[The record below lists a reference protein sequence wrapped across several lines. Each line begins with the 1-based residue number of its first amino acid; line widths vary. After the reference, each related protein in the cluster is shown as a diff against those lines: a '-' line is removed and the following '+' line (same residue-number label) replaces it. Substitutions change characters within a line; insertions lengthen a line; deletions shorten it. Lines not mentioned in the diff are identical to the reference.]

1 MAGRMIAGIAQRL
14 IVPKAGCKPPSGDR
28 NQSMNR
34 NCPLLAVLAFASALA
49 GTPAPAAAQSLQEAV
64 EQAIRTNPEVLATTY
79 NREAADQG
87 LKQARAGYLP
97 RVDIDAAIGKEQR
110 DDVETRLLGLNRTT
124 FTHRTASVTL
134 SQMLFDGFAVR
145 SEVARQRARIDSSAN
160 RVASTSE
167 DVALRVVG
175 AYLEVLR
182 RQETV
187 AAATDNLES
196 HRRIHDQIKLR
207 SDRGVGRR
215 ADLYQAESRLALAQD
230 NLRSEQSNLKDAE
243 VAYARLVGAPPNVL
257 VKPVAP
263 EATLPPTERFAL
275 DTALANHPSL
285 AAAEADVAQAN
296 AHYDAAKAALW
307 PRIDLELSASHDRDG
322 VLGPTNDR
330 RVMLRLRYNLFQGG
344 ADKAHIGEAHAQ
356 IREAEE
362 DRNRTRLEIAEG
374 ESHAYNA
381 YVTAR
386 DRLVV
391 LKQYVDS
398 SASTREAYLLQFGIG
413 QRSLLDLLNAENEY
427 YSARIDY
434 ISGQYAEVA
443 SAYRVFAGMGQ
454 LLDTL
459 HVARPAQAWG
469 AGGMQPAVAFD
480 RRASDLGK

>member
-1 MAGRMIAGIAQRL
+1 M
-14 IVPKAGCKPPSGDR
+14 
-28 NQSMNR
+28 
-34 NCPLLAVLAFASALA
+34 LALASALA
-49 GTPAPAAAQSLQEAV
+49 AASPLAAAQSLQEAV
-64 EQAIRTNPEVLATTY
+64 EQAIRTNPEVLATTH

-87 LKQARAGYLP
+87 LKQARAGYWP
-97 RVDIDAAIGKEQR
+97 RVDVDAAIGKERR
-110 DDVETRLLGLNRTT
+110 DDVETRLLGQNRAT
-124 FTHRTASVTL
+124 FTQRNANVTL

-145 SEVARQRARIDSSAN
+145 SEVARQQARIDSSAN

-182 RQETV
+182 RRETT
-187 AAATDNLES
+187 AAAEDNLDS
-196 HRRIHDQIKLR
+196 HRRIHDLIKLR

-230 NLRSEQSNLKDAE
+230 NLRSEQSSLKDAE
-243 VAYARLVGAPPNVL
+243 VAYARLVGTAPDAL
-257 VKPVAP
+257 VKPVVP
-263 EATLPPTERFAL
+263 EGALPPTERLAL

-285 AAAEADVAQAN
+285 AGAEADVAQAR
-296 AHYDAAKAALW
+296 ARYDGAKAALW
-307 PRIDLELSASHDRDG
+307 PRLDLELSASHDRDG

-344 ADKAHIGEAHAQ
+344 ADKARIGEAHAQ

-362 DRNRTRLEIAEG
+362 ERNRTRLEIQESV
-374 ESHAYNA
+374 SHAYNA
-381 YVTAR
+381 YLTAR
-386 DRLVV
+386 DRMVV

-398 SASTREAYLLQFGIG
+398 SAATREAYMLQFGIG

-459 HVARPAQAWG
+459 HVGRPAEAWG
-469 AGGMQPAVAFD
+469 AGSARPAVAFNRGAPD
-480 RRASDLGK
+480 TGK

>member
-1 MAGRMIAGIAQRL
+1 
-14 IVPKAGCKPPSGDR
+14 
-28 NQSMNR
+28 MNR
-34 NCPLLAVLAFASALA
+34 NCPLLAVLALASALA
-49 GTPAPAAAQSLQEAV
+49 AASSLAAAQSLQEAV
-64 EQAIRTNPEVLATTY
+64 EQAIRTNPEVRATTY

-87 LKQARAGYLP
+87 LKQARAGYWP
-97 RVDIDAAIGKEQR
+97 RVDVDASIGKEQR

-124 FTHRTASVTL
+124 FTHRNANVTL

-145 SEVARQRARIDSSAN
+145 SEVARQQARIDSSAN

-182 RQETV
+182 RRETT
-187 AAATDNLES
+187 AAAEDNLES

-230 NLRSEQSNLKDAE
+230 NLRTEQSSLKDAE
-243 VAYARLVGAPPNVL
+243 VAYARLVGSAPDAL

-263 EATLPPTERFAL
+263 EGALPPTERLAL
-275 DTALANHPSL
+275 DAALANHPSL
-285 AAAEADVAQAN
+285 AGAEADVAQAR
-296 AHYDAAKAALW
+296 ARYDGAKAALW
-307 PRIDLELSASHDRDG
+307 PRLDLELSASHDRDG

-344 ADKAHIGEAHAQ
+344 ADKARIGEAHAQ

-362 DRNRTRLEIAEG
+362 ERNRTRLEIQESV
-374 ESHAYNA
+374 SHAYNA
-381 YVTAR
+381 YLTAR
-386 DRLVV
+386 DRMVV

-398 SASTREAYLLQFGIG
+398 SAATREAYMLQFGIG

-434 ISGQYAEVA
+434 IGGQYAEAA

-459 HVARPAQAWG
+459 HVGRPAEAWG
-469 AGGMQPAVAFD
+469 AGSARPAVAFNRGGQD
-480 RRASDLGK
+480 TGK

>member
-1 MAGRMIAGIAQRL
+1 
-14 IVPKAGCKPPSGDR
+14 
-28 NQSMNR
+28 MNR
-34 NCPLLAVLAFASALA
+34 NCPLLAVLALASALA
-49 GTPAPAAAQSLQEAV
+49 AASSLAAAQSLQEAV
-64 EQAIRTNPEVLATTY
+64 EQAIRTNPEVRATTY

-87 LKQARAGYLP
+87 LKQARAGYWP
-97 RVDIDAAIGKEQR
+97 RVDVDAAIGKEQR

-124 FTHRTASVTL
+124 FTHRNANVTL

-145 SEVARQRARIDSSAN
+145 SEVARQQARIDSSAN

-182 RQETV
+182 RRETT
-187 AAATDNLES
+187 AAADDNLES

-230 NLRSEQSNLKDAE
+230 NLRTEQSSLKDAE
-243 VAYARLVGAPPNVL
+243 VAYARLVGSAPDAL

-263 EATLPPTERFAL
+263 EGALPPTERLAL
-275 DTALANHPSL
+275 DAALANHPSL
-285 AAAEADVAQAN
+285 AGAEADVAQAR
-296 AHYDAAKAALW
+296 ARYDGAKAAMW
-307 PRIDLELSASHDRDG
+307 PRLDLELSASHDRDG

-344 ADKAHIGEAHAQ
+344 ADKARIGEAHAQ

-362 DRNRTRLEIAEG
+362 ERNRTRLEIQESV
-374 ESHAYNA
+374 SHAYNA
-381 YVTAR
+381 YLTAR
-386 DRLVV
+386 DRMVV

-398 SASTREAYLLQFGIG
+398 SAATREAYMLQFGIG

-434 ISGQYAEVA
+434 IGGQYAEAA

-459 HVARPAQAWG
+459 HVGRPAEAWG
-469 AGGMQPAVAFD
+469 AGSARPAVAFNRGAQD
-480 RRASDLGK
+480 TGK

>member
-1 MAGRMIAGIAQRL
+1 
-14 IVPKAGCKPPSGDR
+14 
-28 NQSMNR
+28 MNR
-34 NCPLLAVLAFASALA
+34 NCPLLAVLALASALA
-49 GTPAPAAAQSLQEAV
+49 AASSLAAAQSLQEAV
-64 EQAIRTNPEVLATTY
+64 EQAIRTNPEVRATTY

-87 LKQARAGYLP
+87 LKQARAGYWP
-97 RVDIDAAIGKEQR
+97 RVDVDAAIGKEQR

-124 FTHRTASVTL
+124 FTHRNANVTL

-145 SEVARQRARIDSSAN
+145 SEVARQQARIDSSAN

-182 RQETV
+182 RRETT
-187 AAATDNLES
+187 AAAEDNLES

-230 NLRSEQSNLKDAE
+230 NLRTEQSSLKDAE
-243 VAYARLVGAPPNVL
+243 VAYARLVGSAPDAL

-263 EATLPPTERFAL
+263 EGALPPTERLAL
-275 DTALANHPSL
+275 DAALANHPSL
-285 AAAEADVAQAN
+285 AGAEADVAQAR
-296 AHYDAAKAALW
+296 ARYDGAKAAMW
-307 PRIDLELSASHDRDG
+307 PRLDLELSASHDRDG

-344 ADKAHIGEAHAQ
+344 ADKARIGEAHAQ

-362 DRNRTRLEIAEG
+362 ERNRTRLEIQESV
-374 ESHAYNA
+374 SHAYNA
-381 YVTAR
+381 YLTAR
-386 DRLVV
+386 DRMVV

-398 SASTREAYLLQFGIG
+398 SAATREAYMLQFGIG

-434 ISGQYAEVA
+434 IGGQYAEAA

-459 HVARPAQAWG
+459 HVGRPAEAWG
-469 AGGMQPAVAFD
+469 AGSARPAVAFNRGAQD
-480 RRASDLGK
+480 TGK

>member
-1 MAGRMIAGIAQRL
+1 
-14 IVPKAGCKPPSGDR
+14 
-28 NQSMNR
+28 MNR
-34 NCPLLAVLAFASALA
+34 NCPLLAVLALASALA
-49 GTPAPAAAQSLQEAV
+49 ATSSLAAAQSLQEAV
-64 EQAIRTNPEVLATTY
+64 EQAIRTNPEVRATTY

-87 LKQARAGYLP
+87 LKQARAGYWP
-97 RVDIDAAIGKEQR
+97 RVDVDASIGKEQR

-124 FTHRTASVTL
+124 FTHRNANVTL

-145 SEVARQRARIDSSAN
+145 SEVARQQARIDSSAN

-182 RQETV
+182 RRETT
-187 AAATDNLES
+187 AAAEDNLES

-230 NLRSEQSNLKDAE
+230 NLRTEQSSLKDAE
-243 VAYARLVGAPPNVL
+243 VAYARLVGSAPDAL

-263 EATLPPTERFAL
+263 EGALPPTERLAL
-275 DTALANHPSL
+275 DAALANHPSL
-285 AAAEADVAQAN
+285 AGAEADVAQAR
-296 AHYDAAKAALW
+296 ARYDGAKAALW
-307 PRIDLELSASHDRDG
+307 PRLDLELSASHDRDG

-344 ADKAHIGEAHAQ
+344 ADKARIGEAHAQ

-362 DRNRTRLEIAEG
+362 ERNRTRLEIQESV
-374 ESHAYNA
+374 SHAYNA
-381 YVTAR
+381 YLTAR
-386 DRLVV
+386 DRMVV

-398 SASTREAYLLQFGIG
+398 SAATREAYMLQFGIG

-434 ISGQYAEVA
+434 IGGQYAEAA

-459 HVARPAQAWG
+459 HVGRPAEAWG
-469 AGGMQPAVAFD
+469 AGSARPAVAFNRGAQD
-480 RRASDLGK
+480 TGK

>member
-1 MAGRMIAGIAQRL
+1 
-14 IVPKAGCKPPSGDR
+14 
-28 NQSMNR
+28 MNR
-34 NCPLLAVLAFASALA
+34 NCPLLAVLALASALA
-49 GTPAPAAAQSLQEAV
+49 AASSLAAAQSLQEAV
-64 EQAIRTNPEVLATTY
+64 EQAIRTNPEVRATTY

-87 LKQARAGYLP
+87 LKQARAGYWP
-97 RVDIDAAIGKEQR
+97 RVDVDASIGKEQR

-124 FTHRTASVTL
+124 FTHRNANVTL

-145 SEVARQRARIDSSAN
+145 SEVARQQARIDSSAN

-182 RQETV
+182 RRETT
-187 AAATDNLES
+187 AAAEDNLES

-230 NLRSEQSNLKDAE
+230 NLRTEQSSLKDAE
-243 VAYARLVGAPPNVL
+243 VAYARLVGSAPDAL

-263 EATLPPTERFAL
+263 EGALPPTERLAL
-275 DTALANHPSL
+275 DAALANHPSL
-285 AAAEADVAQAN
+285 AGAEADVAQAR
-296 AHYDAAKAALW
+296 ARYDGAKAAMW
-307 PRIDLELSASHDRDG
+307 PRLDLELSASHDRDG

-344 ADKAHIGEAHAQ
+344 ADKARIGEAHAQ

-362 DRNRTRLEIAEG
+362 ERNRTRLEIQESV
-374 ESHAYNA
+374 SHAYNA
-381 YVTAR
+381 YLTAR
-386 DRLVV
+386 DRMVV

-398 SASTREAYLLQFGIG
+398 SAATREAYMLQFGIG

-434 ISGQYAEVA
+434 IGGQYAEAA

-459 HVARPAQAWG
+459 HVGRPAEAWG
-469 AGGMQPAVAFD
+469 AGSARPAVAFNRGGQD
-480 RRASDLGK
+480 TGK

>member
-1 MAGRMIAGIAQRL
+1 
-14 IVPKAGCKPPSGDR
+14 
-28 NQSMNR
+28 MNR
-34 NCPLLAVLAFASALA
+34 NCPLLAVLALASALA
-49 GTPAPAAAQSLQEAV
+49 AASSLAAAQSLQEAV
-64 EQAIRTNPEVLATTY
+64 EQAIRTNPEVRATTY

-87 LKQARAGYLP
+87 LKQARAGYWP
-97 RVDIDAAIGKEQR
+97 RVDVDASIGKEQR

-124 FTHRTASVTL
+124 FTHRNANVTL

-145 SEVARQRARIDSSAN
+145 SEVARQQARIDSSAN

-182 RQETV
+182 RRETT
-187 AAATDNLES
+187 AAAEDNLES

-230 NLRSEQSNLKDAE
+230 NLRTEQSSLKDAE
-243 VAYARLVGAPPNVL
+243 VAYARLVGSAPDAL

-263 EATLPPTERFAL
+263 EGALPPTERLAL
-275 DTALANHPSL
+275 DAALANHPSL
-285 AAAEADVAQAN
+285 AGAEADVAQAR
-296 AHYDAAKAALW
+296 ARYDGAKAALW
-307 PRIDLELSASHDRDG
+307 PRLDLELSASHDRDG

-344 ADKAHIGEAHAQ
+344 ADKARIGEAHAQ

-362 DRNRTRLEIAEG
+362 ERNRTRLEIQESV
-374 ESHAYNA
+374 SHAYNA
-381 YVTAR
+381 YLTAR
-386 DRLVV
+386 DRMVV

-398 SASTREAYLLQFGIG
+398 SAATREAYMLQFGIG

-434 ISGQYAEVA
+434 IGGQYAEAA

-459 HVARPAQAWG
+459 HVGRPAEAWG
-469 AGGMQPAVAFD
+469 AGSARPAVAFNRGAQD
-480 RRASDLGK
+480 TGK

>member
-1 MAGRMIAGIAQRL
+1 
-14 IVPKAGCKPPSGDR
+14 
-28 NQSMNR
+28 MNR
-34 NCPLLAVLAFASALA
+34 NYPLLAVLALASALA
-49 GTPAPAAAQSLQEAV
+49 AASSLAAAQSLQEAV
-64 EQAIRTNPEVLATTY
+64 EQAIRTNPEVRATTY

-87 LKQARAGYLP
+87 LKQARAGYWP
-97 RVDIDAAIGKEQR
+97 RVDVDASIGKEQR

-124 FTHRTASVTL
+124 FTHRNANVTL

-145 SEVARQRARIDSSAN
+145 SEVARQQARIDSSAN

-182 RQETV
+182 RRETT
-187 AAATDNLES
+187 AAAEDNLES

-230 NLRSEQSNLKDAE
+230 NLRTEQSSLKDAE
-243 VAYARLVGAPPNVL
+243 VAYARLVGSAPDAL

-263 EATLPPTERFAL
+263 EGALPPTERLAL
-275 DTALANHPSL
+275 DAALANHPSL
-285 AAAEADVAQAN
+285 AGAEADVAQAR
-296 AHYDAAKAALW
+296 ARYDGAKAALW
-307 PRIDLELSASHDRDG
+307 PRLDLELSASHDRDG

-344 ADKAHIGEAHAQ
+344 ADKARIGEAHAQ

-362 DRNRTRLEIAEG
+362 ERNRTRLEIQESV
-374 ESHAYNA
+374 SHAYNA
-381 YVTAR
+381 YLTAR
-386 DRLVV
+386 DRMVV

-398 SASTREAYLLQFGIG
+398 SAATREAYMLQFGIG

-434 ISGQYAEVA
+434 IGGQYAEAA

-459 HVARPAQAWG
+459 HVGRPAEAWG
-469 AGGMQPAVAFD
+469 AGSARPAVAFNRGAQD
-480 RRASDLGK
+480 TGK

>member
-1 MAGRMIAGIAQRL
+1 
-14 IVPKAGCKPPSGDR
+14 
-28 NQSMNR
+28 MNR
-34 NCPLLAVLAFASALA
+34 NCPLLAVLALASALA
-49 GTPAPAAAQSLQEAV
+49 AASSLAAEQSLQEAV
-64 EQAIRTNPEVLATTY
+64 EQAIRTNPEVRATTY

-87 LKQARAGYLP
+87 LKQARAGYWP
-97 RVDIDAAIGKEQR
+97 RVDVDASIGKEQR

-124 FTHRTASVTL
+124 FTHRNANVTL

-145 SEVARQRARIDSSAN
+145 SEVARQQARIDSSAN

-182 RQETV
+182 RRETT
-187 AAATDNLES
+187 AAAEDNLES

-230 NLRSEQSNLKDAE
+230 NLRTEQSSLKDAE
-243 VAYARLVGAPPNVL
+243 VAYARLVGSAPDAL

-263 EATLPPTERFAL
+263 EGALPPTERLAL
-275 DTALANHPSL
+275 DAALANHPSL
-285 AAAEADVAQAN
+285 AGAEADVAQAR
-296 AHYDAAKAALW
+296 ARYDGAKAALW
-307 PRIDLELSASHDRDG
+307 PRLDLELSASHDRDG

-344 ADKAHIGEAHAQ
+344 ADKARIGEAHAQ

-362 DRNRTRLEIAEG
+362 ERNRTRLEIQESV
-374 ESHAYNA
+374 SHAYNA
-381 YVTAR
+381 YLTAR
-386 DRLVV
+386 DRMVV

-398 SASTREAYLLQFGIG
+398 SAATREAYMLQFGIG

-434 ISGQYAEVA
+434 IGGQYAEAA

-459 HVARPAQAWG
+459 HVGRPAEAWG
-469 AGGMQPAVAFD
+469 AGSARPAVAFNRGAQD
-480 RRASDLGK
+480 TGK

>member
-1 MAGRMIAGIAQRL
+1 
-14 IVPKAGCKPPSGDR
+14 
-28 NQSMNR
+28 MNR
-34 NCPLLAVLAFASALA
+34 NCPLLAVLALTSALA
-49 GTPAPAAAQSLQEAV
+49 AASSLAAAQSLQEAV
-64 EQAIRTNPEVLATTY
+64 EQAIRTNPEVRATTY

-87 LKQARAGYLP
+87 LKQARAGYWP
-97 RVDIDAAIGKEQR
+97 RVDVDASIGKEQR

-124 FTHRTASVTL
+124 FTHRNANVTL

-145 SEVARQRARIDSSAN
+145 SEVARQQARIDSSAN

-182 RQETV
+182 RRETT
-187 AAATDNLES
+187 AAAEDNLES

-230 NLRSEQSNLKDAE
+230 NLRTEQSSLKDAE
-243 VAYARLVGAPPNVL
+243 VAYARLVGSAPDAL

-263 EATLPPTERFAL
+263 EGALPPTERLAL
-275 DTALANHPSL
+275 DAALANHPSL
-285 AAAEADVAQAN
+285 AGAEADVAQAR
-296 AHYDAAKAALW
+296 ARYDGAKAAMW
-307 PRIDLELSASHDRDG
+307 PRLDLELSASHDRDG

-344 ADKAHIGEAHAQ
+344 ADKARIGEAHAQ

-362 DRNRTRLEIAEG
+362 ERNRTRLEIQESV
-374 ESHAYNA
+374 SHAYNA
-381 YVTAR
+381 YLTAR
-386 DRLVV
+386 DRMVV

-398 SASTREAYLLQFGIG
+398 SAATREAYMLQFGIG

-434 ISGQYAEVA
+434 IGGQYAEAA

-459 HVARPAQAWG
+459 HVGRPAEAWG
-469 AGGMQPAVAFD
+469 AGSARPAVAFNRGAQD
-480 RRASDLGK
+480 TGK

>member
-1 MAGRMIAGIAQRL
+1 
-14 IVPKAGCKPPSGDR
+14 
-28 NQSMNR
+28 MNR
-34 NCPLLAVLAFASALA
+34 NYPLLAVLALASALA
-49 GTPAPAAAQSLQEAV
+49 AASSLAAAQSLQEAV
-64 EQAIRTNPEVLATTY
+64 EQAIRTNPEVRATTY

-87 LKQARAGYLP
+87 LKQARAGYWP
-97 RVDIDAAIGKEQR
+97 RVDVDASIGKEQR

-124 FTHRTASVTL
+124 FTHRNANVTL

-145 SEVARQRARIDSSAN
+145 SEVARQQARIDSSAN

-182 RQETV
+182 RRETT
-187 AAATDNLES
+187 AAAEDNLES

-230 NLRSEQSNLKDAE
+230 NLRTEQSSLKDAE
-243 VAYARLVGAPPNVL
+243 VAYARLVGSAPDAL

-263 EATLPPTERFAL
+263 EGALPPTERLAL
-275 DTALANHPSL
+275 DAALANHPSL
-285 AAAEADVAQAN
+285 AGAEADVAQAR
-296 AHYDAAKAALW
+296 ARYDGAKAALW
-307 PRIDLELSASHDRDG
+307 PRLDLELSASHDRDG

-344 ADKAHIGEAHAQ
+344 ADKARIGEAHAQ

-362 DRNRTRLEIAEG
+362 ERNRTRLEIQESV
-374 ESHAYNA
+374 SHAYNA
-381 YVTAR
+381 YLTAR
-386 DRLVV
+386 DRMVV

-398 SASTREAYLLQFGIG
+398 SAATREAYMLQFGIG

-434 ISGQYAEVA
+434 IGGQYAEAA

-454 LLDTL
+454 LLETL
-459 HVARPAQAWG
+459 HVGRPAEAWG
-469 AGGMQPAVAFD
+469 AGSARPAVAFNRGAQD
-480 RRASDLGK
+480 TGK

>member
-1 MAGRMIAGIAQRL
+1 
-14 IVPKAGCKPPSGDR
+14 
-28 NQSMNR
+28 MNR
-34 NCPLLAVLAFASALA
+34 NCPLLVVLALASALA
-49 GTPAPAAAQSLQEAV
+49 AASSLAAAQSLQEAV
-64 EQAIRTNPEVLATTY
+64 EQAIRTNPEVRATTY

-87 LKQARAGYLP
+87 LKQARAGYWP
-97 RVDIDAAIGKEQR
+97 RVDVDASIGKEQR

-124 FTHRTASVTL
+124 FTHRNANVTL

-145 SEVARQRARIDSSAN
+145 SEVARQQARIDSSAN

-182 RQETV
+182 RRETT
-187 AAATDNLES
+187 AAAEDNLES

-230 NLRSEQSNLKDAE
+230 NLRTEQSSLKDAE
-243 VAYARLVGAPPNVL
+243 VAYARLVGSAPDAL

-263 EATLPPTERFAL
+263 EGALPPTERLAL
-275 DTALANHPSL
+275 DAALANHPSL
-285 AAAEADVAQAN
+285 AGAEADVAQAR
-296 AHYDAAKAALW
+296 ARYDGAKAAMW
-307 PRIDLELSASHDRDG
+307 PRLDLELSASHDRDG

-344 ADKAHIGEAHAQ
+344 ADKARIGEAHAQ

-362 DRNRTRLEIAEG
+362 ERNRTRLEIQESV
-374 ESHAYNA
+374 SHAYNA
-381 YVTAR
+381 YLTAR
-386 DRLVV
+386 DRMVV

-398 SASTREAYLLQFGIG
+398 SAATREAYMLQFGIG

-434 ISGQYAEVA
+434 IGGQYAEAA

-459 HVARPAQAWG
+459 HVGRPAEAWG
-469 AGGMQPAVAFD
+469 AGSARPAVAFNRGAQD
-480 RRASDLGK
+480 TGK

>member
-1 MAGRMIAGIAQRL
+1 
-14 IVPKAGCKPPSGDR
+14 
-28 NQSMNR
+28 MNR
-34 NCPLLAVLAFASALA
+34 NCPLLAVLALASALA
-49 GTPAPAAAQSLQEAV
+49 AASSLAAAQSLQEAV
-64 EQAIRTNPEVLATTY
+64 EQAIRTNPEVRATTY

-87 LKQARAGYLP
+87 LKQARAGYWP
-97 RVDIDAAIGKEQR
+97 RVDVDAAIGKEQR

-124 FTHRTASVTL
+124 FTHRNANVTL

-145 SEVARQRARIDSSAN
+145 SEVARQQARIDSSAN

-182 RQETV
+182 RRETT
-187 AAATDNLES
+187 AAAEDNLDS

-230 NLRSEQSNLKDAE
+230 NLRTEQSSLKDAE
-243 VAYARLVGAPPNVL
+243 VAYARLVGAAPDTL

-263 EATLPPTERFAL
+263 EGALPPTERLAL
-275 DTALANHPSL
+275 DAALANHPSL
-285 AAAEADVAQAN
+285 AGAEADVAQAR
-296 AHYDAAKAALW
+296 ARYDGAKAAMW
-307 PRIDLELSASHDRDG
+307 PRLDLELSASHDRDG

-344 ADKAHIGEAHAQ
+344 ADKARIGEAHAQ

-362 DRNRTRLEIAEG
+362 ERNRTRLEIQESV
-374 ESHAYNA
+374 SHAYNA
-381 YVTAR
+381 YLTAR
-386 DRLVV
+386 DRMVV

-398 SASTREAYLLQFGIG
+398 SAATREAYMLQFGIG

-434 ISGQYAEVA
+434 IGGQYAEAA

-459 HVARPAQAWG
+459 HVGRPAEAWG
-469 AGGMQPAVAFD
+469 AGSARPAVAFNRGATD
-480 RRASDLGK
+480 TGK

>member
-1 MAGRMIAGIAQRL
+1 
-14 IVPKAGCKPPSGDR
+14 
-28 NQSMNR
+28 MNR
-34 NCPLLAVLAFASALA
+34 NCPLLAVLALASALA
-49 GTPAPAAAQSLQEAV
+49 AASSLAAAQSLQEAV
-64 EQAIRTNPEVLATTY
+64 EQAIRTNPEVRATTY

-87 LKQARAGYLP
+87 LKQARAGYWP
-97 RVDIDAAIGKEQR
+97 RVDVDASIGKEQR

-124 FTHRTASVTL
+124 FTHRNANVTL

-145 SEVARQRARIDSSAN
+145 SEVARQQARIDSSAN

-182 RQETV
+182 RRETT
-187 AAATDNLES
+187 AAAEDNLES

-230 NLRSEQSNLKDAE
+230 NLRTEQSSLKDAE
-243 VAYARLVGAPPNVL
+243 VAYARLVGTAPDAL

-263 EATLPPTERFAL
+263 EGALPPTERLAL
-275 DTALANHPSL
+275 DAALANHPSL
-285 AAAEADVAQAN
+285 AGAEADVAQAR
-296 AHYDAAKAALW
+296 ARYDGAKAAMW
-307 PRIDLELSASHDRDG
+307 PRLDLELSASHDRDG

-344 ADKAHIGEAHAQ
+344 ADKARIGEAHAQ

-362 DRNRTRLEIAEG
+362 ERNRTRLEIQESV
-374 ESHAYNA
+374 SHAYNA
-381 YVTAR
+381 YLTAR
-386 DRLVV
+386 DRMVV

-398 SASTREAYLLQFGIG
+398 SAATREAYMLQFGIG

-434 ISGQYAEVA
+434 IGGQYAEAA

-459 HVARPAQAWG
+459 HVGRPAEAWG
-469 AGGMQPAVAFD
+469 AGSARPAVAFNRGAQD
-480 RRASDLGK
+480 TGK

>member
-1 MAGRMIAGIAQRL
+1 
-14 IVPKAGCKPPSGDR
+14 
-28 NQSMNR
+28 MNR
-34 NCPLLAVLAFASALA
+34 NCPLLAVLALASALA
-49 GTPAPAAAQSLQEAV
+49 ATSSLAAAQSLQEAV
-64 EQAIRTNPEVLATTY
+64 EQAIRTNPEVRATTY

-87 LKQARAGYLP
+87 LKQARAGYWP
-97 RVDIDAAIGKEQR
+97 RVDVDASIGKEQR

-124 FTHRTASVTL
+124 FTHRNANVTL

-145 SEVARQRARIDSSAN
+145 SEVARQQARIDSSAN

-182 RQETV
+182 RRETT
-187 AAATDNLES
+187 AAAEDNLES

-207 SDRGVGRR
+207 SDRGVGRH

-230 NLRSEQSNLKDAE
+230 NLRTEQSSLKDAE
-243 VAYARLVGAPPNVL
+243 VAYARLVGTAPDAL

-263 EATLPPTERFAL
+263 EGALPPTERLAL
-275 DTALANHPSL
+275 DAALANHPSL
-285 AAAEADVAQAN
+285 AGAEADVAQAR
-296 AHYDAAKAALW
+296 ARYDGAKAALW
-307 PRIDLELSASHDRDG
+307 PRLDLELSASHDRDG

-344 ADKAHIGEAHAQ
+344 ADKARIGEAHAQ

-362 DRNRTRLEIAEG
+362 ERNRTRLEIQESV
-374 ESHAYNA
+374 SHAYNA
-381 YVTAR
+381 YLTAR
-386 DRLVV
+386 DRMVV

-398 SASTREAYLLQFGIG
+398 SAATREAYMLQFGIG

-434 ISGQYAEVA
+434 IGGQYAEAA

-459 HVARPAQAWG
+459 HVGRPAEAWG
-469 AGGMQPAVAFD
+469 AGSARPAVAFNRGAQD
-480 RRASDLGK
+480 TGK

>member
-1 MAGRMIAGIAQRL
+1 
-14 IVPKAGCKPPSGDR
+14 
-28 NQSMNR
+28 MNR
-34 NCPLLAVLAFASALA
+34 NCPLLAVLALASALA
-49 GTPAPAAAQSLQEAV
+49 AASSLAAAQSLQEAV
-64 EQAIRTNPEVLATTY
+64 EQAIRTNPEVRATTY

-87 LKQARAGYLP
+87 LKQARAGYWP
-97 RVDIDAAIGKEQR
+97 RVDVDAAIGKEQR

-124 FTHRTASVTL
+124 FTHRTANVTL

-145 SEVARQRARIDSSAN
+145 SEVARQQARIDSSAN

-167 DVALRVVG
+167 DVALRVVA

-182 RQETV
+182 RRETT
-187 AAATDNLES
+187 AAAEDNLDS

-230 NLRSEQSNLKDAE
+230 NLRTEQSSLKDAE
-243 VAYARLVGAPPNVL
+243 VAYARLVGAAPDAL

-263 EATLPPTERFAL
+263 EGALPPTERLAL
-275 DTALANHPSL
+275 DAALANHPSL
-285 AAAEADVAQAN
+285 AGAEADVAQAR
-296 AHYDAAKAALW
+296 ARYDGAKAAMW
-307 PRIDLELSASHDRDG
+307 PRLDLELSASHDRDG

-344 ADKAHIGEAHAQ
+344 ADKARIGEAHAQ

-362 DRNRTRLEIAEG
+362 DRNRTRLEVQESV
-374 ESHAYNA
+374 SHAYNA
-381 YVTAR
+381 YLTAR
-386 DRLVV
+386 DRMVV

-398 SASTREAYLLQFGIG
+398 SASTREAYGLQFGIG

-434 ISGQYAEVA
+434 VSGQYAEIA

-459 HVARPAQAWG
+459 HVGRPAEAWG
-469 AGGMQPAVAFD
+469 AGGARPAVAFN
-480 RRASDLGK
+480 RSASDFGK

>member
-1 MAGRMIAGIAQRL
+1 
-14 IVPKAGCKPPSGDR
+14 
-28 NQSMNR
+28 MNR
-34 NCPLLAVLAFASALA
+34 NCPLLAVLALASALA
-49 GTPAPAAAQSLQEAV
+49 AASSLAAAQSLQEAV
-64 EQAIRTNPEVLATTY
+64 EQAIRTNPEVRATTY

-87 LKQARAGYLP
+87 LKQARAGYWP
-97 RVDIDAAIGKEQR
+97 RVDVDAAIGKEQR

-124 FTHRTASVTL
+124 FTHRNANVTL

-145 SEVARQRARIDSSAN
+145 SEVARQQARIDSSAN

-182 RQETV
+182 RRETT
-187 AAATDNLES
+187 AAAEDNLES

-230 NLRSEQSNLKDAE
+230 NLRTEQSSLKDAE
-243 VAYARLVGAPPNVL
+243 VAYARLVGTAPDAL

-263 EATLPPTERFAL
+263 EGALPPTERLAL
-275 DTALANHPSL
+275 DAALANHPSL
-285 AAAEADVAQAN
+285 AGAEADVAQAR
-296 AHYDAAKAALW
+296 ARYDGAKAAMW
-307 PRIDLELSASHDRDG
+307 PRLDLELSASHDRDG

-344 ADKAHIGEAHAQ
+344 ADKARIGEAHAQ

-362 DRNRTRLEIAEG
+362 ERNRTRLEIQESV
-374 ESHAYNA
+374 SHAYNA
-381 YVTAR
+381 YLTAR
-386 DRLVV
+386 DRMVV

-398 SASTREAYLLQFGIG
+398 SAATREAYMLQFGIG

-434 ISGQYAEVA
+434 IGGQYAEAA

-459 HVARPAQAWG
+459 HVGRPAEAWG
-469 AGGMQPAVAFD
+469 AGSARPAVAFNRGAQD
-480 RRASDLGK
+480 TGK

>member
-1 MAGRMIAGIAQRL
+1 
-14 IVPKAGCKPPSGDR
+14 
-28 NQSMNR
+28 MNR
-34 NCPLLAVLAFASALA
+34 NCPLLAVLALASALA
-49 GTPAPAAAQSLQEAV
+49 AASPLAAAQSLQEAV
-64 EQAIRTNPEVLATTY
+64 EQAIRTNPEVLATTH

-87 LKQARAGYLP
+87 LKQARAGYWP
-97 RVDIDAAIGKEQR
+97 RVDVDAAIGKERR
-110 DDVETRLLGLNRTT
+110 DDVETRLLGQNRAT
-124 FTHRTASVTL
+124 FTQRNANVTL

-145 SEVARQRARIDSSAN
+145 SEVARQQARIDSSAN

-182 RQETV
+182 RRETT
-187 AAATDNLES
+187 AAAEDNLDS
-196 HRRIHDQIKLR
+196 HRRIHDLIKLR

-230 NLRSEQSNLKDAE
+230 NLRSEQSSLKDAE
-243 VAYARLVGAPPNVL
+243 VAYVRLVGTAPDAL

-263 EATLPPTERFAL
+263 EGALPPTERLAL

-285 AAAEADVAQAN
+285 AGAEADVAQAR
-296 AHYDAAKAALW
+296 ARYDGAKAALW
-307 PRIDLELSASHDRDG
+307 PRLDLELSASHDRDG

-344 ADKAHIGEAHAQ
+344 ADKARIGEAHAQ

-362 DRNRTRLEIAEG
+362 ERNRTRLEIQESV
-374 ESHAYNA
+374 SHAYNA
-381 YVTAR
+381 YLTAR
-386 DRLVV
+386 DRMVV

-398 SASTREAYLLQFGIG
+398 SAATREAYMLQFGIG

-459 HVARPAQAWG
+459 HVGRPAEAWG
-469 AGGMQPAVAFD
+469 AGSARPAVAFNRGALD
-480 RRASDLGK
+480 TAK

>member
-1 MAGRMIAGIAQRL
+1 
-14 IVPKAGCKPPSGDR
+14 
-28 NQSMNR
+28 MNR
-34 NCPLLAVLAFASALA
+34 NCPLLAVLALASALA
-49 GTPAPAAAQSLQEAV
+49 AASSLAAAQSLQEAV
-64 EQAIRTNPEVLATTY
+64 EQAIRTNPEVRATTY

-87 LKQARAGYLP
+87 LKQARAGYWP
-97 RVDIDAAIGKEQR
+97 RVDVDAAIGKEQR

-124 FTHRTASVTL
+124 FTHRNANVTL

-145 SEVARQRARIDSSAN
+145 REVARQQARIDSSAN

-182 RQETV
+182 RRETT
-187 AAATDNLES
+187 AAADDNLES

-230 NLRSEQSNLKDAE
+230 NLRTEQSSLKDAE
-243 VAYARLVGAPPNVL
+243 VAYARLVGSAPDAL

-263 EATLPPTERFAL
+263 EGALPPTERLAL
-275 DTALANHPSL
+275 DAALANHPSL
-285 AAAEADVAQAN
+285 AGAEADVAQAR
-296 AHYDAAKAALW
+296 ARYDGAKAAMW
-307 PRIDLELSASHDRDG
+307 PRLDLELSASHDRDG

-344 ADKAHIGEAHAQ
+344 ADKARIGEAHAQ

-362 DRNRTRLEIAEG
+362 ERNRTRLEIQESV
-374 ESHAYNA
+374 SHAYNA
-381 YVTAR
+381 YLTAR
-386 DRLVV
+386 DRMVV

-398 SASTREAYLLQFGIG
+398 SAATREAYMLQFGIG

-434 ISGQYAEVA
+434 IGGQYAEAA

-459 HVARPAQAWG
+459 HVGRPAEAWG
-469 AGGMQPAVAFD
+469 AGSARPAVAFNRGAQD
-480 RRASDLGK
+480 TGK

>member
-1 MAGRMIAGIAQRL
+1 
-14 IVPKAGCKPPSGDR
+14 
-28 NQSMNR
+28 MNR
-34 NCPLLAVLAFASALA
+34 NCPLLAVLALASALA
-49 GTPAPAAAQSLQEAV
+49 ATSSLAAAQSLQEAV
-64 EQAIRTNPEVLATTY
+64 EQAIRTNPEVRATTY

-87 LKQARAGYLP
+87 LKQARAGYWP
-97 RVDIDAAIGKEQR
+97 RVDVDASIGKEQR

-124 FTHRTASVTL
+124 FTHRNANVTL

-145 SEVARQRARIDSSAN
+145 SEVARQQARIDSSAN

-182 RQETV
+182 RRETT
-187 AAATDNLES
+187 AAAEDNLES

-230 NLRSEQSNLKDAE
+230 NLRTEQSSLKDAE
-243 VAYARLVGAPPNVL
+243 VAYARLVGSAPDAL

-263 EATLPPTERFAL
+263 EGALPPTERLAL
-275 DTALANHPSL
+275 DAALANHPSL
-285 AAAEADVAQAN
+285 AGAEADVAQAR
-296 AHYDAAKAALW
+296 ARYDGAKAAMW
-307 PRIDLELSASHDRDG
+307 PRLDLELSASHDRDG

-344 ADKAHIGEAHAQ
+344 ADKARIGEAHAQ

-362 DRNRTRLEIAEG
+362 ERNRTRLEIQESV
-374 ESHAYNA
+374 SHAYNA
-381 YVTAR
+381 YLTAR
-386 DRLVV
+386 DRMVV

-398 SASTREAYLLQFGIG
+398 SAATREAYMLQFGIG

-434 ISGQYAEVA
+434 IGGQYAEAA

-459 HVARPAQAWG
+459 HVGRPAEAWG
-469 AGGMQPAVAFD
+469 AGSARPAVAFNRGAQD
-480 RRASDLGK
+480 TGK

>member
-1 MAGRMIAGIAQRL
+1 
-14 IVPKAGCKPPSGDR
+14 
-28 NQSMNR
+28 MNR
-34 NCPLLAVLAFASALA
+34 NCPLLAVLALASALA
-49 GTPAPAAAQSLQEAV
+49 AASSLAAAQSLQEAV
-64 EQAIRTNPEVLATTY
+64 EQAIRTNPEVRATTY

-87 LKQARAGYLP
+87 LKQARAGYWP
-97 RVDIDAAIGKEQR
+97 RVDVDASIGKEQR

-124 FTHRTASVTL
+124 FTHRNANVTL

-145 SEVARQRARIDSSAN
+145 SEVARQQARIDSSAN

-182 RQETV
+182 RRETT
-187 AAATDNLES
+187 AAAEDNLES

-230 NLRSEQSNLKDAE
+230 NLRTEQSSLKDAE
-243 VAYARLVGAPPNVL
+243 VAYARLVGSAPDAL

-263 EATLPPTERFAL
+263 EGALPPTERLAL
-275 DTALANHPSL
+275 DAALANHPSL
-285 AAAEADVAQAN
+285 AGAEADVAQAR
-296 AHYDAAKAALW
+296 ARYDGAKAAMW
-307 PRIDLELSASHDRDG
+307 PRLDLELSASHDRDG

-344 ADKAHIGEAHAQ
+344 ADKARIGEAHAQ

-362 DRNRTRLEIAEG
+362 ERNRTRLEIQESV
-374 ESHAYNA
+374 SHAYNA
-381 YVTAR
+381 YLTAR
-386 DRLVV
+386 DRMVV

-398 SASTREAYLLQFGIG
+398 SAATREAYMLQFGIG

-434 ISGQYAEVA
+434 IGGQYAEAA

-459 HVARPAQAWG
+459 HVGRSAEAWG
-469 AGGMQPAVAFD
+469 AGSARPAVAFNRGAQD
-480 RRASDLGK
+480 TGK